1 MVMVVVVVVVVVV
14 MVMVMV
20 VIEITTAMKS
30 IRNRT
35 TLPALNSSSNP
46 SLLLL
51 LLPRRGDG
59 KMMLRASKSK
69 LFKSNARTLLRE
81 CETPARAA
89 RD

>member
-1 MVMVVVVVVVVVV
+1 MHGDEVY
-14 MVMVMV
+14 
-20 VIEITTAMKS
+20 IL
-30 IRNRT
+30 NRT

-51 LLPRRGDG
+51 LPKRGDG

-69 LFKSNARTLLRE
+69 LFKSNASTLLRE

-89 RD
+89 CD